1 MDTALSNAQVTDDGE
16 QRSAAAPEAANAEH
30 QASLDAAHSVS
41 TADAAAGAHSP
52 AAGTACAADNAP
64 EQDATERHDAAA
76 VDPVA
81 GDPADAA
88 PAPHDGPGEPAPTRA
103 DLIIRNFGFFGHY
116 LHCHGGGRSGREP
129 ILCLLHYMGGQMSQ
143 QELGMRFELKPGS
156 LSEILAKMETSG
168 VIERTRD
175 PHDRRQLFV
184 RLTQEGEQQA
194 KRALKARE
202 DFRSNAFTNLTTEE
216 QDQLIELLS
225 KVRTR
230 WEELAC

>member
-1 MDTALSNAQVTDDGE
+1 MDTALSNAQAATVEE
-16 QRSAAAPEAANAEH
+16 QCPADAPTAGDAELRASLAAAQSA
-30 QASLDAAHSVS
+30 S
-41 TADAAAGAHSP
+41 TADADGAADAP
-52 AAGTACAADNAP
+52 AACA
-64 EQDATERHDAAA
+64 H
-76 VDPVA
+76 
-81 GDPADAA
+81 
-88 PAPHDGPGEPAPTRA
+88 PGEPEPTRA

-184 RLTQEGEQQA
+184 HLTQEGVQQA
-194 KRALKARE
+194 QRALKARE

>member
-1 MDTALSNAQVTDDGE
+1 MDTVLSNAQVADGDE

-30 QASLDAAHSVS
+30 QAALAAAHSVS
-41 TADAAAGAHSP
+41 TADA
-52 AAGTACAADNAP
+52 D
-64 EQDATERHDAAA
+64 
-76 VDPVA
+76 
-81 GDPADAA
+81 A
-88 PAPHDGPGEPAPTRA
+88 PAPHDGPGEPEPTRA
-103 DLIIRNFGFFGHY
+103 DLIIRSFGFFGHY
-116 LHCHGGGRSGREP
+116 LHFHGGGRSGREP
-129 ILCLLHYMGGQMSQ
+129 ILCLLHYIGGQMSQ

-184 RLTQEGEQQA
+184 HLTQEGEQQA
-194 KRALKARE
+194 QRAIKARE

>member
-1 MDTALSNAQVTDDGE
+1 MDTALSNAQVTAVEE
-16 QRSAAAPEAANAEH
+16 QRSADAPTAADTEH
-30 QASLDAAHSVS
+30 QASLAAAQSAS
-41 TADAAAGAHSP
+41 TADADG
-52 AAGTACAADNAP
+52 AAD
-64 EQDATERHDAAA
+64 
-76 VDPVA
+76 
-81 GDPADAA
+81 A
-88 PAPHDGPGEPAPTRA
+88 PATRAHPGEPEPTRA

-184 RLTQEGEQQA
+184 HLTQEGEQQA
-194 KRALKARE
+194 QRALKARE

>member
-1 MDTALSNAQVTDDGE
+1 MDTALSNAQVADGGE
-16 QRSAAAPEAANAEH
+16 QCPAAAPEAADAEH
-30 QASLDAAHSVS
+30 QASLAAAHSVS
-41 TADAAAGAHSP
+41 TADAAASAP
-52 AAGTACAADNAP
+52 CAADG
-64 EQDATERHDAAA
+64 ATGPHDASATA
-76 VDPVA
+76 DNSVGGPA
-81 GDPADAA
+81 TGEPADA
-88 PAPHDGPGEPAPTRA
+88 PAPHAGPGEPAPTRA
-103 DLIIRNFGFFGHY
+103 DLIIRSFGFFGHY

-184 RLTQEGEQQA
+184 HLTEEGEQQA
-194 KRALKARE
+194 QRALKARK

>member
-1 MDTALSNAQVTDDGE
+1 MDTALSNMQVADGGE

-30 QASLDAAHSVS
+30 QASLAAAHSVS
-41 TADAAAGAHSP
+41 TADAAGAH
-52 AAGTACAADNAP
+52 
-64 EQDATERHDAAA
+64 
-76 VDPVA
+76 DPIA
-81 GDPADAA
+81 GDSADAA
-88 PAPHDGPGEPAPTRA
+88 PHNGPGEPEPTRA
-103 DLIIRNFGFFGHY
+103 DLIIRSFGFFGHY

-184 RLTQEGEQQA
+184 HLTEEGEQQA
-194 KRALKARE
+194 QRALKARE
-202 DFRSNAFTNLTTEE
+202 DFRSSAFTNLTTEE

>member
-1 MDTALSNAQVTDDGE
+1 MDTALSNAQVAAVEE
-16 QRSAAAPEAANAEH
+16 QRSADAPTAADTKR
-30 QASLDAAHSVS
+30 QASLAAAQSAS
-41 TADAAAGAHSP
+41 TADADG
-52 AAGTACAADNAP
+52 AAD
-64 EQDATERHDAAA
+64 
-76 VDPVA
+76 
-81 GDPADAA
+81 A
-88 PAPHDGPGEPAPTRA
+88 PATRAHPGEPEPTRA

-184 RLTQEGEQQA
+184 HLTQEGEQQA
-194 KRALKARE
+194 QRALKARE